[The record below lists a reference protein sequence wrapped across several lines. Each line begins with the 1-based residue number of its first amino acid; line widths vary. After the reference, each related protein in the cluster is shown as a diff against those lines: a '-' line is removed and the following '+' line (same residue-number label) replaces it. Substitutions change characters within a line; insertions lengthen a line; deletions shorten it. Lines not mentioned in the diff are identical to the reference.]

1 MAEPPGQ
8 PPPRPLPA
16 RTLPADRLPRGVSL
30 ALDLVRFGA
39 AATVFAS
46 HMAWRFFTGA
56 FLWPMEPYGAHA
68 VVVFFVLSGFVIGH
82 VAATSE
88 PEWRGFAAARLARL
102 WSVALP
108 ALALTFALDA
118 VGRSIDPGRYHA
130 MVQYVWDGRWHQA
143 LSGAFFLNET
153 WGRETAIGTA
163 LPYWSL
169 GYEAWYYL
177 IFALAWYPRGAGR
190 WLAVVAAVAAGPRI
204 MVMAPLWA
212 LGLAL
217 YHLTAARPP
226 PPALALPLAAAGI
239 LVWGGWIAL
248 AGPLA
253 DIGVLGAWF
262 DRPTL
267 LQDYVV
273 ATAFALVLLGIAA
286 GTKTVERALA
296 PAAGPIRY
304 LAGAT
309 FSLYLVHVPL
319 MMFLLSVL
327 PWPDTDTRTRLLLLV
342 AVPLAALA
350 FAHATERRKQAWR
363 RAITR
368 LFILHSWPETNP
380 TLRLRRGNMR
390 R

>member
-1 MAEPPGQ
+1 LPESEPAPPAPRRLPPG
-8 PPPRPLPA
+8 
-16 RTLPADRLPRGVSL
+16 RLPGGVSL
-30 ALDLVRFGA
+30 ALDAIRFVA
-39 AATVFAS
+39 ALTVFAS

-88 PEWRGFAAARLARL
+88 PRWRQFAAARLARL

-118 VGRSIDPGRYHA
+118 IGRSIDPARYHA
-130 MVQYVWDGRWHQA
+130 LIQYVWTGRLHQA
-143 LSGAFFLNET
+143 LSGALFLNET
-153 WGRETAIGTA
+153 WGLQTYVGTA

-169 GYEAWYYL
+169 GYEAWYYAV
-177 IFALAWYPRGAGR
+177 FALAWYPRGAWR
-190 WLAVVAAVAAGPRI
+190 VLAVAAAVAAGPRI

-217 YHLTAARPP
+217 YHTTARRPP
-226 PPALALPLAAAGI
+226 PRTLALPLALAG
-239 LVWGGWIAL
+239 LLLWGGWIAL

-273 ATAFALVLLGIAA
+273 ASAFALILLGIAA
-286 GTKTVERALA
+286 GTNAAGRALGKL
-296 PAAGPIRY
+296 AGPIRY
-304 LAGAT
+304 LAGAS

-327 PWPDTDTRTRLLLLV
+327 PWPETDLRTRLALLV
-342 AVPLAALA
+342 GVPLAALA
-350 FAHATERRKQAWR
+350 FAHATERRKHAWR
-363 RAITR
+363 RVISR
-368 LFILHSWPETNP
+368 FFKDRSWPETDAS
-380 TLRLRRGNMR
+380 LRWH
-390 R
+390 